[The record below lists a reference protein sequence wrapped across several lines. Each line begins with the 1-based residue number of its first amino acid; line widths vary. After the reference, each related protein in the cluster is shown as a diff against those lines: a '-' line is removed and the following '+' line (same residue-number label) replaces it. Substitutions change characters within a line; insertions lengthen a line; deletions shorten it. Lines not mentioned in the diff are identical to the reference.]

1 MGEVFIREQREDVEY
16 IGECTSRRSIGHSVI
31 RQDGR
36 NITEAL
42 HLALGCGQMMFRT
55 RIHERRFRDIR
66 RRCVITKLK
75 GHEA

>member
-42 HLALGCGQMMFRT
+42 HLA
-55 RIHERRFRDIR
+55 
-66 RRCVITKLK
+66 
-75 GHEA
+75 